1 MEQNGKWSW
10 KMEIVF
16 KAINTF
22 YGAKRKM
29 IMKNEKKKYPC
40 KLNV

>member
-1 MEQNGKWSW
+1 MK
-10 KMEIVF
+10 IVF

-29 IMKNEKKKYPC
+29 IMKNEKKNI
-40 KLNV
+40 LAN